1 MPNSPTKDPMR
12 ELDRGLLERGRL
24 ALATLQYEEQAARY
38 RAAYAA
44 LLEAISDAEQG
55 NESRLRQW
63 LDQRIDLAAIPD
75 NSLTSC
81 STGLSPSHSETHG
94 NALHERAPNR
104 IVLGQRVDS
113 YAPDQ
118 TIPLNK
124 QATSSS
130 HEECRELDFRTPL
143 PIDRIKSTVESTC
156 PQVQSFSEIGPR
168 SSCHWGTSNTSNPW
182 EVMELAANE
191 RLLYWS
197 PPKATSSNASSSRT
211 ASTSLQRDRNPHAL
225 NLESPSVTKAHPENT
240 KSQTENTPKRDA
252 IRIEKPCTHSKPAAT
267 SAIHSRLLE
276 AQQAT
281 PRRDSKS
288 KRRSIASPDI
298 WISII
303 VHGCLLLC
311 FSFWVIA
318 IVRPNAVL
326 SITASSFETDEVLLE
341 TPLES
346 PTSLDAMEST
356 SIPTPEWK
364 PPAELL
370 QSPQAAPSLENLSIG
385 PTPISSPSVASSMFG
400 QSLSAMGAGTKLLEG
415 AEFFGSKAVGNTFV
429 YVVDSSPS
437 MRRDGAFEAAKEQI
451 IRSLHAMKPKQR
463 YHISFFGGELES
475 MTFRGQTA
483 ETSPIPANPEN
494 LSKTMEWI
502 GRIRIQRD
510 GRPPIDALQTAIAMQ
525 PDGIF
530 LLFDGDTKVD
540 NWTTKIREM
549 NRSNDFLS
557 DGGPKVPI
565 HVIHFFRDEFEK
577 NMRTLASENNGTYR
591 FIPRPQK
598 SPFLKPTP

>member
-1 MPNSPTKDPMR
+1 MSNSPTNDPMR

-63 LDQRIDLAAIPD
+63 LDNRIDLAAIPD
-75 NSLTSC
+75 NALTNR
-81 STGLSPSHSETHG
+81 STLLSPPHSETHG
-94 NALHERAPNR
+94 NTHHEHAPTH
-104 IVLGQRVDS
+104 IVTGQRVDS
-113 YAPDQ
+113 
-118 TIPLNK
+118 
-124 QATSSS
+124 
-130 HEECRELDFRTPL
+130 HGLDCKTPL
-143 PIDRIKSTVESTC
+143 PNDRTKSTNESTC
-156 PQVQSFSEIGPR
+156 SKERLFSEIRPLT
-168 SSCHWGTSNTSNPW
+168 SCLWENSTTSNLW
-182 EVMELAANE
+182 EVMDLAAKE

-197 PPKATSSNASSSRT
+197 PPKSNSPTASRLRT
-211 ASTSLQRDRNPHAL
+211 ASPSLKRDRNHRPQRHPKSL
-225 NLESPSVTKAHPENT
+225 LGTNPTPESATKL
-240 KSQTENTPKRDA
+240 DA
-252 IRIEKPCTHSKPAAT
+252 ARSEKPCTRAQPAST
-267 SAIHSRLLE
+267 SAIHTRLHE
-276 AQQAT
+276 AQRAT
-281 PRRDSKS
+281 PRQNTKS
-288 KRRSIASPDI
+288 KRRPIASPDL
-298 WISII
+298 WISVI
-303 VHGCLLLC
+303 VHGFLLLC

-318 IVRPNAVL
+318 IARPNAVL
-326 SITASSFETDEVLLE
+326 SISASNIETDEVLLE

-346 PTSLDAMEST
+346 PTSLDAIEST

-370 QSPQAAPSLENLSIG
+370 PSPQASPSLENLSIG
-385 PTPISSPSVASSMFG
+385 PAPLSAQTVASSMFG

-451 IRSLHAMKPKQR
+451 IRSLNAMKPKQR

-483 ETSPIPANPEN
+483 ESSPIPANPEN

-502 GRIRIQRD
+502 GRIKIQRD
-510 GRPPIDALQTAIAMQ
+510 GRPPIDALQSAIAMQ

-549 NRSNDFLS
+549 NRTNDFLS

-577 NMRTLASENNGTYR
+577 SMRTLASENNGTYR
-591 FIPRPQK
+591 FMPRPQK
-598 SPFLKPTP
+598 SPFLIPTP